1 MVLNFCSHNVKCIE
15 QVRAIEPSYREV
27 SDIYDISGVKGLSK
41 NCIQKLSIHKFHSS
55 KMIKSCLEF
64 CCSICLQVSSTEH
77 KIFIISFFFFIF
89 YNILKSANVQEKKT
103 FFFWEEVR
111 RKENIKTLYYKT
123 NFKLKLILWF

>member
-15 QVRAIEPSYREV
+15 QVRTIEPSYREV

-55 KMIKSCLEF
+55 KMNKPCLEF

-89 YNILKSANVQEKKT
+89 YNILSLHVFKKR
-103 FFFWEEVR
+103 FFFFFFFYNNL
-111 RKENIKTLYYKT
+111 KKKKKKKIK
-123 NFKLKLILWF
+123 NLKKN